1 MQTFQILLQFFKAVS
16 ELLDANQESKA
27 QDLIRGIKS
36 YPSLIGEKLQIED
49 SVKFEDLTPAQQDLN
64 SYKFVDANSDLVDH
78 IPSYDDEECKIVK
91 NALFE
96 VSKMTAQD
104 VRSEKK
110 IREKFYNL
118 VDYNC
123 ISNCAWDFKKRD
135 TVIQLK
141 FSLEKEKPT
150 RLVLAPLSKV
160 QDTMIPIL
168 RHKGKPFQSLHM
180 TSTKLESLIPY
191 VGSSPTFI
199 LTIWVGNMENKITES
214 GTGFRATGFPGQ
226 SLSKDNKAR
235 ILFRNFTGDAFQQA
249 IKDFRDTY
257 DVVEDSDSIVPVLM
271 QRDHF
276 ISLNK

>member
-1 MQTFQILLQFFKAVS
+1 MQTFQILLQFIKAIS
-16 ELLDANQESKA
+16 QLLDANQESKA
-27 QDLIRGIKS
+27 QDMMKGIKG
-36 YPSLIGEKLQIED
+36 YPSLIGEKLAIEQ
-49 SVKFEDLTPAQQDLN
+49 SVNFEDLTLAQQDLI
-64 SYKFVDANSDLVDH
+64 SYEFVDPNSDLVDH

-96 VSKMTAQD
+96 ISKMTAQD
-104 VRSEKK
+104 VRSEEK
-110 IREKFYNL
+110 IRKKFYNL

-150 RLVLAPLSKV
+150 RLVLAPFSKV
-160 QDTMIPIL
+160 QDSIIPIL

-180 TSTKLESLIPY
+180 TSSKLESLIPFI
-191 VGSSPTFI
+191 GSSPTFI

-226 SLSKDNKAR
+226 SVAKDNNAR
-235 ILFRNFTGDAFQQA
+235 ILFRNFTGDAFKQA
-249 IKDFRDTY
+249 VSDFRDTY
-257 DVVEDSDSIVPVLM
+257 DVAEDSDSLVPVLM
-271 QRDHF
+271 QREHF
-276 ISLNK
+276 ICLNK